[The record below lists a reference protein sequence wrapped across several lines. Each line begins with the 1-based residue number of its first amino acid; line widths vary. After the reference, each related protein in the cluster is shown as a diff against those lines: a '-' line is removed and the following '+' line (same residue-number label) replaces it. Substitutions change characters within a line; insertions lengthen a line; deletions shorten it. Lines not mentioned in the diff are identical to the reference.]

1 MLCKHSSDAALI
13 HINYARLKS
22 TFKIIHFPTVTN
34 HPMKA
39 LMPCWG
45 SYLKLLYKQSY
56 LRRLGGQ
63 ATTAVSV
70 LYFKNRHQLTPP
82 RALSSV
88 TPVYLGRSPSFI
100 LQERHDSALSL
111 GPAAAC
117 FASEATRDTR
127 SPKTC
132 AELAVMWH
140 GWYVASILIQEAD
153 VMHQGAG
160 PAVMQLKKK
169 YQAFQIQKFGYQG

>member
-82 RALSSV
+82 
-88 TPVYLGRSPSFI
+88 
-100 LQERHDSALSL
+100 Q
-111 GPAAAC
+111 
-117 FASEATRDTR
+117 
-127 SPKTC
+127 SPKFSHPSLLGQKPILHTPRETWLC
-132 AELAVMWH
+132 LKPGPSSSLLCLRGDQGHQEPQDLCRAGSDVTWLIRSLH
-140 GWYVASILIQEAD
+140 PYSGGWCDAPRSW
-153 VMHQGAG
+153 
-160 PAVMQLKKK
+160 PC
-169 YQAFQIQKFGYQG
+169 GYAA